1 MTNITLPSKFSLDA
15 LPKAPNHSTA
25 NFATLLAQHVG
36 VMADWATVLPTYE
49 AAQAAYD
56 ALPPEVRLHLIKRCA
71 YQGVDPVAMMQRV
84 PETLWENPE
93 YLSQWMNMMDLSHIE
108 PKSHY
113 PEMADDPNNIIWE
126 LSSPNRARGAKTM
139 KPEEYRDATDHATD
153 SARDLTGDQT
163 WWDLNDVFR
172 GFLDFASFLGYSG
185 ATIPKSVW
193 LEMMNTIRSDLPL
206 IDNEKTFAG
215 KLRQCRKFVHKVS
228 DFFAKHKMHIAAAFL
243 LGMLCVF
250 WPPAAFFMA
259 VWAVTGLFGI
269 AVDIM
274 QRIAHSTSKKFRFFR
289 FLQKIDVSLTKL
301 QHFFTQAR
309 NLLTWIKDG
318 VYYAT
323 KVATDVVF
331 SALNKFWKNVV
342 KPAVAKIIKKAKDLL
357 TGFLNWIFGRQ
368 PQVAYA

>member
-1 MTNITLPSKFSLDA
+1 MTTA
-15 LPKAPNHSTA
+15 LTIPESANQSTA
-25 NFATLLAQHVG
+25 NFATLLAHHVG

-49 AAQAAYD
+49 SAKAAYD
-56 ALPPEVRLHLIKRCA
+56 ALPPEARMYLMRRAA
-71 YQGVDPVAMMQRV
+71 YHSMDPVALMQRV

-93 YLSQWMNMMDLSHIE
+93 YLSQWLQMMDISHI
-108 PKSHY
+108 KAASHY
-113 PEMADDPNNIIWE
+113 PELADDPNNVIWE
-126 LSSPNRARGAKTM
+126 LSGPNRGRGAKTM
-139 KPEEYRDATDHATD
+139 TSQEYRDATDHATD
-153 SARDLTGDQT
+153 RARDLTGDQT

-215 KLRQCRKFVHKVS
+215 KVRQCRKFANKVTL
-228 DFFAKHKMHIAAAFL
+228 FFKKHKQHMAAAFM

-259 VWAVTGLFGI
+259 VWALTGLFGI
-269 AVDIM
+269 SIDIL
-274 QRIAHSTSKKFRFFR
+274 QRISHSTSRKYRFFR
-289 FLQKIDVSLTKL
+289 FLQKIEVSLNKL

-318 VYYAT
+318 VYYGTTVAADLIFSGLKRIWKEVVVP
-323 KVATDVVF
+323 KVAK
-331 SALNKFWKNVV
+331 L
-342 KPAVAKIIKKAKDLL
+342 IEKAKSLL
-357 TGFLNWIFGRQ
+357 SGFISWIFGNKQ
-368 PQVAYA
+368 QLAYA